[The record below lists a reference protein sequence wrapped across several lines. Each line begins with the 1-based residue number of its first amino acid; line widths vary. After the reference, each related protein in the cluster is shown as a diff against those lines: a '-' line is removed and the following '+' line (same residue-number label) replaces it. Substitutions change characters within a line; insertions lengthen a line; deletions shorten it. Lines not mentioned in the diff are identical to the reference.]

1 MNDSEGPI
9 PQPQPRRFQ
18 FRLRTVFLLFFVA
31 AVFLGY
37 WTLRQ
42 REKLMSI
49 EWIRSGNNPVGL
61 HVVYHDSSPPVQPG
75 VHQGMATFIFKN
87 RLPVKIKIA
96 FPPIS
101 CACGGEVPFARNNS
115 PSMPDFCRKPQLV
128 ELPPN
133 GEVRFK
139 AGYTIFG
146 EPDWSVSRWLFMFG
160 NPNGSKDN
168 ALVLT
173 PVQSTDELR

>member
-1 MNDSEGPI
+1 
-9 PQPQPRRFQ
+9 
-18 FRLRTVFLLFFVA
+18 
-31 AVFLGY
+31 
-37 WTLRQ
+37 
-42 REKLMSI
+42 MSI
-49 EWIRSGNNPVGL
+49 EWIRSGNNPVAL
-61 HVVYHDSSPPVQPG
+61 HVFYHDSSAPLPG
-75 VHQGMATFIFKN
+75 VHQGTATFIFKN

-133 GEVRFK
+133 GKVRFK
-139 AGYTIFG
+139 AGYTILG
-146 EPDWSVSRWLFMFG
+146 EPDWSLSRWSFMFG
-160 NPNGSKDN
+160 NPNGSKDEV
-168 ALVLT
+168 LVLT

>member
-1 MNDSEGPI
+1 MSDPENPA
-9 PQPQPRRFQ
+9 PQPRRFQ
-18 FRLRTVFLLFFVA
+18 FRLRSVFLLFFVV
-31 AVFLGY
+31 AVLLGF

-42 REKLMSI
+42 RQRVIDMESMRIASM
-49 EWIRSGNNPVGL
+49 PVAL

-75 VHQGMATFIFKN
+75 VHAGTATFIFKN
-87 RLPVKIKIA
+87 RLPIKIKIA

-139 AGYTIFG
+139 AGYTITG
-146 EPDWSVSRWLFMFG
+146 EPDWSISNWSFMFG
-160 NPNGSKDN
+160 NPNGSNDD